1 LINTDVDGRLIGVGL
16 KTWLAWTWAT
26 CWRDA
31 ERQRTPVEWRIVV
44 STVRP
49 ADNGQ
54 MAVISL
60 RSLRAIDR
68 MVEPDMYFLRLSPTV
83 NLDALRAYLKSRAGD
98 SLGLAV
104 VDAQVSSLQQFR
116 LTMLALSAALSVIAV
131 ISVFNSAVLTMR
143 ERMSEVGTF
152 KTLGMTPAQV
162 VVMVL
167 TSGGLIG
174 GLAAVLGVPLGVV
187 LLQAALNVL
196 GKSYGFG
203 SFELRPDWI
212 ALSLP
217 ALITVGVGL
226 LGSAS
231 PRWAAR
237 LMWFRCCNTSD
248 GFTVQ

>member
-1 LINTDVDGRLIGVGL
+1 
-16 KTWLAWTWAT
+16 
-26 CWRDA
+26 
-31 ERQRTPVEWRIVV
+31 
-44 STVRP
+44 
-49 ADNGQ
+49 

-68 MVEPDMYFLRLSPTV
+68 TVEPDMYFLRLSPTV
-83 NLDALRAYLKSRAGD
+83 NLDALRAYLKNRAGD

-162 VVMVL
+162 VAMVL

-174 GLAAVLGVPLGVV
+174 GLAAVLGVPLGVI

-226 LGSAS
+226 LGSAV
-231 PRWAAR
+231 PARWAAR
-237 LMWFRCCNTSD
+237 LNV
-248 GFTVQ
+248 VQVLQYE